1 MTSQPTPTDDEWS
14 VPETVVMETLS
25 ETLAEERPAVLVTIT
40 AVEGSAYRRPGA
52 KMLVD
57 DESGV
62 GSITAG
68 CLEDE
73 VVSLARTVLDTGQA
87 RVERFDLTDDEEW
100 GLGLGCNGVVDLLFE
115 PLDDRFARLAERYA
129 AGEDG
134 LALAMVDPGGTDLSV
149 GDRASATDGDLSTL
163 DLWGEGRGLPE
174 WLVDGLR
181 ETAGE
186 MYGRGRSGT
195 VSVTPPVADAAAGDP
210 ERADAV
216 RVFVDPVCAP
226 PDLYVL
232 GSGNDARPVS
242 ELAAK
247 AKFRVTVVA
256 FRGGRAEPESF
267 PHADRVVSASAP
279 RVADELDFDAD
290 SYAVVMSHNLVDDRL
305 AVEALLDTPVEYI
318 GLLGPDSRFE
328 RLRGELDASRG
339 LSDADLSR
347 LYGPAG
353 IDLGGGAPY
362 QVAMSIV
369 GEALAV
375 HNGREPTHLRE
386 RTSPIHG
393 RVDAE

>member
-1 MTSQPTPTDDEWS
+1 MTGHRSPTDDEWS
-14 VPETVVMETLS
+14 VPETAVMGSIS
-25 ETLAEERPAVLVTIT
+25 EALAEGRPAVVATIT

-57 DESGV
+57 DESGM

-73 VVSLARTVLDTGQA
+73 VVRMAQKVLETGRP

-100 GLGLGCNGVVDLLFE
+100 GLGLGCNGVIDLLLE
-115 PLDDRFARLAERYA
+115 PLDDRFAALLDRYA

-134 LALAMVDPGGTDLSV
+134 FALAVTDSGGSDLIV
-149 GDRASATDGDLSTL
+149 GDRVYAPDGDLSAIRGGTL
-163 DLWGEGRGLPE
+163 PA
-174 WLVDGLR
+174 WLIDDIGDKAR
-181 ETAGE
+181 E
-186 MYGRGRSGT
+186 MYERGRSET
-195 VSVTPPVADAAAGDP
+195 VTVDAPGDSGSNS
-210 ERADAV
+210 DAV
-216 RVFVDPVCAP
+216 RVFVDSVLAP
-226 PDLYVL
+226 PDLYIL

-247 AKFRVTVVA
+247 ADFRVTVVA
-256 FRGGRAEPESF
+256 FRGGRAESESF

-279 RVADELDFDAD
+279 RVADELDFDED
-290 SYAVVMSHNLVDDRL
+290 SSAVVMSHNFVDDRMV
-305 AVEALLDTPVEYI
+305 AEALLETPVEYI
-318 GLLGPDSRFE
+318 GLMGPESRFE
-328 RLRGELDASRG
+328 RLRGELEDSRG
-339 LSDADLSR
+339 LSDEDLER
-347 LYGPAG
+347 LYAPIG

-362 QVAMSIV
+362 QIAMSIV

-386 RTSPIHG
+386 RRSPIHG